1 MKSRTTNKQELT
13 HAECLFK
20 VRQLRHDIV
29 TSLVAVIHALDPYT
43 RDHSLNVANYALVFA
58 ETLGLPPAQ
67 VQLMHYAGLF
77 HDLGKIGIS
86 PDILRKQGA
95 LTKAEYALIKEHPTK
110 GARIIEPLSEFASL
124 VPIILHHHERMD
136 GKGYPAGLAGDQI
149 PLGARLIAIVD
160 AYDAL
165 TTNRS
170 YRTAQG
176 KKRALEVLR
185 KATPDQFDPDLMKVF
200 LRVAKVL

>member
-1 MKSRTTNKQELT
+1 MKRRMTNRQEPT
-13 HAECLFK
+13 HTECLFK
-20 VRQLRHDIV
+20 LRQLRHDMV

-58 ETLGLPPAQ
+58 EALNMPPAH

-86 PDILRKQGA
+86 PDILRKQGR
-95 LTKAEYALIKEHPTK
+95 LTKCEYDLIKEHPTK
-110 GARIIEPLSEFASL
+110 GANIIEPLSEFASL

-136 GKGYPAGLAGDQI
+136 GKGYPGGLAGDQI

-176 KKRALEVLR
+176 KQRALAVLR
-185 KATPDQFDPDLMKVF
+185 KATPGQFDPDLMKVF